1 MLQLFNWELVIITP
15 IHFTASLLGMGV
27 VFEDDRIESKSS
39 SSSHNKDN
47 SEQSNKNGGG
57 ERKFQPI
64 DMRAVKCVKR
74 YV

>member
-39 SSSHNKDN
+39 HNKDNN
-47 SEQSNKNGGG
+47 SEQSNKNGGAGGG
-57 ERKFQPI
+57 ERKF
-64 DMRAVKCVKR
+64 
-74 YV
+74 